1 MHINFELLLRAG
13 ILPIKTVGEPGAHGE
28 TVFGIQGCGVKTPSA
43 ADVAAATWGLARELH
58 VPKGMM
64 LAIGLLSIIVAAGWF
79 DVITLLAGNTVS
91 VPGAAPKV
99 HIIVAP
105 LHTDIPILDLPF

>member
-13 ILPIKTVGEPGAHGE
+13 ILAINTVAEPGAHGA
-28 TVFGIQGCGVKTPSA
+28 TVLGTQGPGVKTGPFQLVGFA
-43 ADVAAATWGLARELH
+43 VELH
-58 VPKGMM
+58 TPKGMM

-79 DVITLLAGNTVS
+79 EVITLLAGNTTS

-99 HIIVAP
+99 HIIDAP
-105 LHTDIPILDLPF
+105 LHTTIPIEGLL